1 MATRLTMILGLML
14 SLTTLGG
21 CAAAVGA
28 GAAIGA
34 DSIAEENGENLF

>member
-1 MATRLTMILGLML
+1 MATRLTMILGMLL
-14 SLTTLGG
+14 SLTVLGG

-34 DSIAEENGENLF
+34 DSVAEQNGENLF